1 MSDRPLSDTDELT
14 KLQMKYARLMHAMQ
28 TGIAVLMNYNP
39 KETEPKHLRVG
50 VNSALLDS
58 SAVVKLLVSKGI
70 ITELEYFREL
80 VALVQA
86 DLDSYQE
93 QIQKITGTKI
103 VLA

>member
-1 MSDRPLSDTDELT
+1 
-14 KLQMKYARLMHAMQ
+14 
-28 TGIAVLMNYNP
+28 MNYNP